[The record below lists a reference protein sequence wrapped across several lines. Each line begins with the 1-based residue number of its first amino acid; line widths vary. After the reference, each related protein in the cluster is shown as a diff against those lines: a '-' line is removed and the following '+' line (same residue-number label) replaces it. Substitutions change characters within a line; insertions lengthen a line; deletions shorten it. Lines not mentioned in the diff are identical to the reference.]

1 MKVRT
6 LLLLS
11 MAAAMLAGCSGAA
24 RRDMEE
30 DRIKLHQEPLELRGD
45 KDKDVPKAYID
56 VTGGVTIDKQPLALT
71 ADQRAA
77 ILDYREA
84 SLEVIDISFDAASR
98 LTRYA
103 VPRLLFG
110 SMIHGTDGASK
121 GIEADAEK
129 IPHSPQFC
137 SSLEKMRQTQDAM
150 IAKEE
155 RLRPYARLT
164 QEDVQDCQSGKPYRH
179 SI

>member
-1 MKVRT
+1 MEVRAV
-6 LLLLS
+6 LLLS
-11 MAAAMLAGCSGAA
+11 VAAVLLAGCSGAA
-24 RRDMEE
+24 RRDMEQ
-30 DRIKLHQEPLELRGD
+30 DRIKLHQEPLELRGE
-45 KDKDVPKAYID
+45 KDEPKAYID
-56 VTGGVTIDKQPLALT
+56 VTGGVTIDKAPLAID

-84 SLEVIDISFDAASR
+84 SLEMIDITFDATSH
-98 LTRYA
+98 LTKYA

-121 GIEADAEK
+121 GIEAEAEK

-137 SSLEKMRQTQDAM
+137 ASLDKMRQTQDVM
-150 IAKEE
+150 VAKEE
-155 RLRPYARLT
+155 RLRPYGRLT
-164 QEDVQDCQSGKPYRH
+164 AQDVLDCQAGRPYKH

>member
-1 MKVRT
+1 MEVRP

-11 MAAAMLAGCSGAA
+11 VAALVLAGCSGAA
-24 RRDMEE
+24 RRDMEA
-30 DRIKLHQEPLELRGD
+30 DRIKMHQEPLELRG
-45 KDKDVPKAYID
+45 DKDVPKAYID

-77 ILDYREA
+77 VLDYREA
-84 SLEVIDISFDAASR
+84 SLEVIDISFDTASR

-110 SMIHGTDGASK
+110 SMTHGTDGASK
-121 GIEADAEK
+121 GSEAEAEK

-137 SSLEKMRQTQDAM
+137 ASLEKMRQTQDVM
-150 IAKEE
+150 VAKEE
-155 RLRPYARLT
+155 SLRPYARLT